1 MPDPASGASARLH
14 PAGGASA
21 SPTPF
26 PAPLALTAKIYG
38 RGIKRTADGIIY
50 TEDNKIIAVHY
61 AFYKPNGKKQ
71 RTVDQAE
78 TGLKV
83 ARKTL
88 YQWRKQLPLAAGDVQ
103 TLPAGAVMTK
113 TVAAIPARTDESN
126 LEVFRT
132 PAYTAPSTTSI
143 RPDGLGPGAEVV
155 DTTAAIHPGFVS
167 PDLVE
172 QLRKIDHAI
181 GLTEAEK
188 DHLAVRIDKDVGKA
202 AEPFV
207 SERVK
212 IAVQTKLN
220 SLDPGILGVLN
231 QLRAGENIPS
241 SPSSSEEAL
250 VTEQKLVTFLNCYV
264 LRKNPWLGHEGID
277 TNIKATTNL
286 WQCQKLVGKNQ
297 HPSPREGLLR
307 CARLEFLWQHAI
319 MGRAGDMR
327 GAKLRHFYISD
338 LPRSEPQKCVVV
350 VQSIFE
356 GKTNKDGRPER
367 GVVARA
373 KDVESCPVGALALAF
388 FERFHVQG
396 DRAPDLTS
404 RREWYD
410 DCLLV
415 DPDIPASRTKGLT
428 AEKQCGLLK
437 HAFSDLKIVPTN
449 LSSALF
455 PWADAYWPTLVGRA
469 AAHEDKTAGMF
480 LDLVDHLRVVLLQDA
495 AFLQPL
501 YPTLALWSHAPFNS
515 LEFASWAQL
524 LRTKAEST
532 PDPFTATIQ
541 IIAPT
546 ISSALA
552 SLRVDVAALGTEMRH
567 GMEDTREALGKVV
580 GKLEDLISSRGNRDV
595 ELAALESSCSAVL
608 TRVQTMR
615 IGIGTTRSSSSSS
628 SSSSS
633 GSPNP
638 TSSSTRL
645 LLGSESITATATVAA
660 PSSGVITT
668 GKQRILVWPPTVVA
682 LWELW
687 VKGED
692 GQQPLKDLDAQRD
705 PFCTKDNSARTLMK
719 RIRKIVN
726 AVVELSGGDHAR
738 AGKVAAVMDEMRNR
752 GDNQKELGLR
762 SLSDILTKL
771 TTNSDWMTGTR
782 TKLGLV

>member
-1 MPDPASGASARLH
+1 MMTTTLTLRNSYSEAEHLAISKWFLQQALKQRPNAHRARLE
-14 PAGGASA
+14 
-21 SPTPF
+21 F
-26 PAPLALTAKIYG
+26 
-38 RGIKRTADGIIY
+38 
-50 TEDNKIIAVHY
+50 
-61 AFYKPNGKKQ
+61 
-71 RTVDQAE
+71 
-78 TGLKV
+78 
-83 ARKTL
+83 
-88 YQWRKQLPLAAGDVQ
+88 
-103 TLPAGAVMTK
+103 
-113 TVAAIPARTDESN
+113 
-126 LEVFRT
+126 
-132 PAYTAPSTTSI
+132 
-143 RPDGLGPGAEVV
+143 
-155 DTTAAIHPGFVS
+155 
-167 PDLVE
+167 
-172 QLRKIDHAI
+172 
-181 GLTEAEK
+181 
-188 DHLAVRIDKDVGKA
+188 
-202 AEPFV
+202 
-207 SERVK
+207 
-212 IAVQTKLN
+212 
-220 SLDPGILGVLN
+220 
-231 QLRAGENIPS
+231 
-241 SPSSSEEAL
+241 
-250 VTEQKLVTFLNCYV
+250 
-264 LRKNPWLGHEGID
+264 
-277 TNIKATTNL
+277 L
-286 WQCQKLVGKNQ
+286 WQ
-297 HPSPREGLLR
+297 R

>member
-220 SLDPGILGVLN
+220 SLDPGTVALWRPPQQRLL
-231 QLRAGENIPS
+231 LRAGENIPS

-297 HPSPREGLLR
+297 HPSPREGLLVR
-307 CARLEFLWQHAI
+307 AYLDAIAR
-319 MGRAGDMR
+319 M
-327 GAKLRHFYISD
+327 
-338 LPRSEPQKCVVV
+338 
-350 VQSIFE
+350 
-356 GKTNKDGRPER
+356 
-367 GVVARA
+367 
-373 KDVESCPVGALALAF
+373 
-388 FERFHVQG
+388 
-396 DRAPDLTS
+396 
-404 RREWYD
+404 
-410 DCLLV
+410 
-415 DPDIPASRTKGLT
+415 
-428 AEKQCGLLK
+428 
-437 HAFSDLKIVPTN
+437 PTN

-628 SSSSS
+628 SS

>member
-202 AEPFV
+202 AEPF
-207 SERVK
+207 
-212 IAVQTKLN
+212 
-220 SLDPGILGVLN
+220 
-231 QLRAGENIPS
+231 
-241 SPSSSEEAL
+241 
-250 VTEQKLVTFLNCYV
+250 
-264 LRKNPWLGHEGID
+264 
-277 TNIKATTNL
+277 
-286 WQCQKLVGKNQ
+286 
-297 HPSPREGLLR
+297 
-307 CARLEFLWQHAI
+307 
-319 MGRAGDMR
+319 
-327 GAKLRHFYISD
+327 
-338 LPRSEPQKCVVV
+338 
-350 VQSIFE
+350 SIFE